1 MRDYENELN
10 KEQLEAVMS
19 PYQYTRVVAGA
30 GSGKTRVLTYRIAY
44 LIEEM
49 HVFPSRILAITFT
62 NKVAREMKE
71 RAIKLVEQDNCGGLD
86 IMTYHKFGAMFLR
99 REINNLNY
107 PANFLI
113 IDEEDQSKIMK
124 DISEAHGS
132 TRTDEFVKETL
143 RFISYYKGQGK
154 YPSDV
159 NVKISEIRWSNAE
172 KLLAYYED
180 YEDYKGKN
188 FALDFDDLILRTI
201 QILEDFP
208 EVRERWQKKYKHIL
222 IDEFQDTNNLEYKLI
237 NLLIKEDTSL
247 YVVGDPDQT
256 IYTWRG
262 ANQNIIMDFS
272 KDFPDVE
279 DIVLNKNYRSTK
291 LILDP
296 ANKLISYNKN
306 RLKKD
311 LVSIN
316 GDGTNV
322 VVCGLNNSKE
332 EARWVVRQIHSLERK
347 HYDFKMSDVV
357 ILYRSNYLSSRLEP
371 ELTRESIPYVIYG
384 GLRFYERKEIKDC
397 LAYFR
402 LLCNPDDN
410 ISFERIIN
418 SPRRNIGSKTL
429 GVLKAEA
436 ELNNVSLFNYL
447 LNIKDYESELKSSAR
462 VTLGVLVEQIIAA
475 RTQYLEHKNE
485 KLSPYLDN
493 YLDNV
498 GYTNYVLA
506 LEDGEERFQNV
517 KALLEQIDE
526 FYVRDGVADLETFLQ
541 EATLQSSQ
549 DDIEEKD
556 VLKLMTVHTAKGL
569 EFKYVFIFG
578 FNELVFPNNR
588 AVTDSPVIGMEEER
602 RLAYV
607 AVTRAKQKLF
617 CTHVR
622 ERLMFGKTQY
632 NQISQFITEMPSSRL
647 DMVDETR
654 HRNFTFDTTS
664 AADRRKETIA
674 KGIGAPSVF
683 TTPRPQVSQNI
694 FEAGQDVI
702 HPTFGAGT
710 VLTVKPMGS
719 DVLYEIAFD
728 NVGTKKLMGSYA
740 KLKEK
745 K

>member
-107 PANFLI
+107 PGNFLI

-607 AVTRAKQKLF
+607 AFTRAKEQLFISYTSGDYNYVTGRKDAPSRFLKEAGLIKNTEKIEQKSNNFYNSNYDYRSKNTETIYTAPTPKKNNNHYEIGDLVKSTSF
-617 CTHVR
+617 GTGVVK
-622 ERLMFGKTQY
+622 EISGGTITVEFEDGKTRKLLGSHPS
-632 NQISQFITEMPSSRL
+632 IS
-647 DMVDETR
+647 
-654 HRNFTFDTTS
+654 
-664 AADRRKETIA
+664 
-674 KGIGAPSVF
+674 
-683 TTPRPQVSQNI
+683 
-694 FEAGQDVI
+694 
-702 HPTFGAGT
+702 
-710 VLTVKPMGS
+710 
-719 DVLYEIAFD
+719 
-728 NVGTKKLMGSYA
+728 KLNNSGGKA
-740 KLKEK
+740 
-745 K
+745 